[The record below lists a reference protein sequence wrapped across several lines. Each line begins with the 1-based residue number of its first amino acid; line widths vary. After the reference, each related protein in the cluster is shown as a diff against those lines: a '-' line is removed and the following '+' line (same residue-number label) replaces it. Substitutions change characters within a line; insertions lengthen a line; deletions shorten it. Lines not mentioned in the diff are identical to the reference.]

1 LADDELTY
9 ACFLDVLREEES
21 ELGRDTAVLVA
32 RRLVDDEDAAHELDA
47 FVGNVRVKQ
56 LLGGHEGSGHVE
68 NVGSL
73 GGHGKKLASSCHRT
87 CNKSG
92 ELLGCLTIFVKFT
105 IHTSRSLDKLGT
117 TPVPSL

>member
-1 LADDELTY
+1 MADDELTY

-32 RRLVDDEDAAHELDA
+32 RRLVDNEDAAHELDA

-56 LLGGHEGSGHVE
+56 LLGGHEGSGHVR

-73 GGHGKKLASSCHRT
+73 GRHDKKIAYARQRQY
-87 CNKSG
+87 N
-92 ELLGCLTIFVKFT
+92 
-105 IHTSRSLDKLGT
+105 TSDYRSPL
-117 TPVPSL
+117 PQVA